1 MDLKTLVRHVPDFP
15 IPGILFRDITPLLQN
30 PAAVDQALRE
40 IQAFVE
46 GLNVDAIVAIEARGF
61 LLGAPL
67 ADRLNLPLVPIR
79 KPGKLPGVRMTI
91 EYALEYGQN
100 QLDIHADALTPGQRV
115 VVVDDLIAT
124 GGTAQAAGQLVNM
137 LGAEVAGFAF
147 LIELTELDGRARL
160 GGHNI
165 LALISD

>member
-15 IPGILFRDITPLLQN
+15 IPGILFRDITPLLQD

-40 IQAFVE
+40 FQVFVE

-79 KPGKLPGVRMTI
+79 KPGKLPGARMTI

-100 QLDIHADALTPGQRV
+100 QLDIHADALAAGQRV

-124 GGTAQAAGQLVNM
+124 GGTAQAAGQLVSM

-147 LIELTELDGRARL
+147 LIELTELEGRTRL
-160 GGHNI
+160 DGHNI
-165 LALISD
+165 LTLISD